1 MTRMRCM
8 ANTPTCSASDQ
19 ARFARAGVLESAR
32 TMPDRPFIQQ
42 GILPSVICDLP
53 ACNQAA
59 QRETAIITKACSKQL
74 AAEGDARILDAR
86 MTECTNCSSS
96 SALGAKG
103 LLRCSRCLAARYCS
117 RECQRSHWK
126 AGHKQVCVPYTEWD
140 GAPQGPTKRSA
151 VGTNDS
157 VPSV

>member
-1 MTRMRCM
+1 M
-8 ANTPTCSASDQ
+8 
-19 ARFARAGVLESAR
+19 
-32 TMPDRPFIQQ
+32 TMPDRPFIHDM
-42 GILPSVICDLP
+42 LPYVICDLP

-151 VGTNDS
+151 VGTNDG